1 MIRIARVS
9 EIAHYADIERLQK
22 DVWQFEDREIIPRN
36 ELITIARN
44 GGVVLGAW
52 DGEAMVGFVFGF
64 LGLDGKRLQHAS
76 RMVAVLPEY
85 RNAGVG
91 RKLKEAQRRAVLRQ
105 NVGLMTWTF
114 DPLQSRNAYFNIAT
128 LGGTS
133 HDYIVDAYGP
143 STSIFNRGLPTDRLL
158 LRWELKKPR
167 GKRFPVEEA
176 RARKTVAIP
185 ADVNALMKTEPAK
198 VLAERLRVRRELT
211 AAFAAGWEISGF
223 ASDGQAESLYVLGR
237 RKR

>member
-1 MIRIARVS
+1 MIRIARAS

-44 GGVVLGAW
+44 GGAVLGAW
-52 DGEAMVGFVFGF
+52 DGETMVGFVFGF

-91 RKLKEAQRRAVLRQ
+91 RKLKEAQRRLVMRQ
-105 NVGLMTWTF
+105 GVTLMTWTF
-114 DPLQSRNAYFNIAT
+114 DPLQSRNAHFNIAI
-128 LGGTS
+128 LGGTVR
-133 HDYIVDAYGP
+133 DYIVDAYGP
-143 STSIFNRGLPTDRLL
+143 STSVFNRGLPTDRLV

-167 GKRFPVEEA
+167 GRKYTLGEA
-176 RARKTVAIP
+176 RARRTVAIP
-185 ADVNALMKTEPAK
+185 VDVNAMMKTDSGK
-198 VLAERLRVRRELT
+198 VLSERLRVRRELT
-211 AAFAAGWEISGF
+211 SAFAAGWEIAGF
-223 ASDGQAESLYVLGR
+223 ASDGKSESLYVLGR
-237 RKR
+237 RRK